1 MCNLYQMTS
10 NPDAMRRLFDVAE
23 LPNFPPS
30 YRIAPTDPAPIVRL
44 AKPVDGVTPEASPG
58 ATPGAASGRELV
70 LARWSLVPHWS
81 KTATLR
87 YTTFNARGEEL
98 ADKPLFREAFH
109 RRRCL
114 VPADGF
120 YERLPL
126 PDGGKQYYRVALK
139 EDGPFAFAGLWELW
153 RSPDGEESRLTFTII
168 TTQANALVAELHPK
182 QRMPVILAQED
193 YESWLE
199 VGDKE
204 SARLLAPYPAEAMQ
218 ALPIAARVGS
228 PKCDS
233 TDSSLIT
240 PVGPPYGESGEA
252 PKELER
258 EPSLFG

>member
-10 NPDAMRRLFDVAE
+10 NPEAMRELFGVAD

-44 AKPVDGVTPEASPG
+44 AKPAEG
-58 ATPGAASGRELV
+58 ATPSASHRRELV
-70 LARWSLVPHWS
+70 LAHWSLVPHWS
-81 KTATLR
+81 KTPTLR
-87 YTTFNARGEEL
+87 YATFNARGEEL

-126 PDGGKQYYRVALK
+126 PGGGKQYYRVALK
-139 EDGPFAFAGLWELW
+139 EERPFAFAGLWEFW

-168 TTQANALVAELHPK
+168 TTRANALIAELHPK
-182 QRMPVILAQED
+182 QRMPVILAPED
-193 YESWLE
+193 YERWLE
-199 VGDKE
+199 AGDTE
-204 SARLLAPYPAEAMQ
+204 SARLLTPYPAEAMQ
-218 ALPIAARVGS
+218 ALPISSQVGS

-233 TDSSLIT
+233 ADPGLVT
-240 PVGPPYGESGEA
+240 PVGPPYGEASKPQE
-252 PKELER
+252 KLER

>member
-44 AKPVDGVTPEASPG
+44 AKPADGVMTEDAPK
-58 ATPGAASGRELV
+58 RELV

-81 KTATLR
+81 KTTTLR

-153 RSPDGEESRLTFTII
+153 RSPDGEESHLTFTII
-168 TTQANALVAELHPK
+168 TTQANDLVAELHPK
-182 QRMPVILAQED
+182 KRMPVILAPED

-204 SARLLAPYPAEAMQ
+204 RARLLAPYPAEAMQ

>member
-10 NPDAMRRLFDVAE
+10 NPEAMRELFGVAE

-44 AKPVDGVTPEASPG
+44 AKPVE
-58 ATPGAASGRELV
+58 GAAPGRELV

-81 KTATLR
+81 KTPTLR
-87 YTTFNARGEEL
+87 YATFNARGEEL

-126 PDGGKQYYRVALK
+126 PDGSKQYYRVALK
-139 EDGPFAFAGLWELW
+139 EDRPFAFAGLWEFW

-168 TTQANALVAELHPK
+168 TTRANALIAELHPK
-182 QRMPVILAQED
+182 QRMPVILAPDD
-193 YESWLE
+193 YERWLE
-199 VGDKE
+199 AGDTE
-204 SARLLAPYPAEAMQ
+204 SDRLLTPYPAEAMQ
-218 ALPIAARVGS
+218 ALPISSQVGS

-233 TDSSLIT
+233 TDSGLVT
-240 PVGPPYGESGEA
+240 PIGPPYGDSSKPPE
-252 PKELER
+252 KLER